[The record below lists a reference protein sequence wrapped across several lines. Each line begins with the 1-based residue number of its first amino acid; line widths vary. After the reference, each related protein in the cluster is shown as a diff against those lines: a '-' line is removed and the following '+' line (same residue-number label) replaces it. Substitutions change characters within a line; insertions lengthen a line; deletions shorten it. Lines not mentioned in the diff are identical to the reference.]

1 MAPFKACQ
9 PEFRPGDTMELV
21 ERVKRAVADDTD
33 EQYTYRCGRCESEF
47 ESTEAHM
54 GKVECPDCGSHDLRT
69 VATG

>member
-1 MAPFKACQ
+1 
-9 PEFRPGDTMELV
+9 MELV